1 MSIIRRVR
9 DITVAT
15 LNERLEK
22 AEDPV
27 KLIDQFLWSTRE
39 EIIQAERLYQ
49 QYVTHGNHL
58 KAQWLQAEQL
68 KEKRE
73 QQAITALKAGEE
85 HVARL
90 ALHEKAASEERAAQ
104 YRELYE
110 QTRQNIE
117 ELEEQLRE
125 LRSEYQT
132 VYDKREYYA
141 ARMESLRLQQRM
153 NARYMNQGVNG
164 GHPGQQPSGIFRR
177 LEDRINDME
186 LEAKSLRDLRRAG
199 QQFILE
205 TGSAVQSVIEREM
218 EQLKRKLQEE
228 GWKTP

>member
-9 DITVAT
+9 DITAAT

-39 EIIQAERLYQ
+39 EIIGVERLYQ
-49 QYVTHGNHL
+49 QYSTHGNHL
-58 KAQWLQAEQL
+58 KVQWLQAEQQR
-68 KEKRE
+68 EKRE
-73 QQAITALKAGEE
+73 QQAMTALKAGEE
-85 HVARL
+85 HMARI
-90 ALHEKAASEERAAQ
+90 ALHDKASSEERAAQ
-104 YRELYE
+104 YRDLYE
-110 QTRQNIE
+110 QTQQNIN

-125 LRSEYQT
+125 LRSEYQS
-132 VYDKREYYA
+132 VYDKREYYS

-153 NARYMNQGVNG
+153 NARYSGMGMNSQPGGQPNG
-164 GHPGQQPSGIFRR
+164 MFRK

-199 QQFILE
+199 QEFL
-205 TGSAVQSVIEREM
+205 TDAGNTVQSAIEREM
-218 EQLKRKLQEE
+218 EQLKRKLQQE
-228 GWKTP
+228 GWKNS

>member
-49 QYVTHGNHL
+49 QYSGHGNHL

-68 KEKRE
+68 KDKRE
-73 QQAITALKAGEE
+73 QQAMTALKAGEE
-85 HVARL
+85 HVARI
-90 ALHEKAASEERAAQ
+90 ALHDKASSEERAHN

-110 QTRQNIE
+110 QTQSNIQD
-117 ELEEQLRE
+117 LEQQLRE
-125 LRSEYQT
+125 LRSEYQA

-153 NARYMNQGVNG
+153 NSRYAGNGVNG
-164 GHPGQQPSGIFRR
+164 SQLGQQPEGIFRR
-177 LEDRINDME
+177 LEDRISDME
-186 LEAKSLRDLRRAG
+186 LEARSLRDLRKQGQEFLIDAG
-199 QQFILE
+199 TAI
-205 TGSAVQSVIEREM
+205 QSVIENEL
-218 EQLKRKLQEE
+218 EQLKRKLQQE
-228 GWKTP
+228 GWKSS

>member
-1 MSIIRRVR
+1 MSIIKRVR

-49 QYVTHGNHL
+49 QYAGHGNHL
-58 KAQWLQAEQL
+58 KVQWLQAEQL
-68 KEKRE
+68 KDKRE
-73 QQAITALKAGEE
+73 QQALTALKAGEE
-85 HVARL
+85 HVARI
-90 ALHEKAASEERAAQ
+90 ALHDKASSEERARN

-110 QTRQNIE
+110 QSQSSVRD
-117 ELEEQLRE
+117 LEEQLRE
-125 LRSEYQT
+125 LRSEYQA

-153 NARYMNQGVNG
+153 NARYAGNGMNGSL
-164 GHPGQQPSGIFRR
+164 GQQPDGMFRR
-177 LEDRINDME
+177 LEDRISDME
-186 LEAKSLRDLRRAG
+186 LEARSLRDLRRQGQEFLVEAG
-199 QQFILE
+199 TAI
-205 TGSAVQSVIEREM
+205 QSVIENEL
-218 EQLKRKLQEE
+218 EQLKRKLQQE
-228 GWKTP
+228 GWKSS

>member
-1 MSIIRRVR
+1 MSIMRRVR
-9 DITVAT
+9 DMTVAT

-39 EIIQAERLYQ
+39 EIIGAERLYQ
-49 QYVTHGNHL
+49 QCLTHSNHL

-73 QQAITALKAGEE
+73 QQAIIALKAGEE
-85 HVARL
+85 HVARI
-90 ALHEKAASEERAAQ
+90 ALTEKASSEERATQ

-110 QTRQNIE
+110 QALQGTN
-117 ELEEQLRE
+117 ELEQQLRE

-132 VYDKREYYA
+132 VYDKREYFS

-153 NARYMNQGVNG
+153 NERFTSGGVNG
-164 GHPGQQPSGIFRR
+164 PGGQPSGMFRK
-177 LEDRINDME
+177 LEDRISDME
-186 LEAKSLRDLRRAG
+186 LEARSLRDLRKAG
-199 QQFILE
+199 GQLLNEASFALQN
-205 TGSAVQSVIEREM
+205 TIEREM
-218 EQLKRKLQEE
+218 EQLKRKLQQE
-228 GWKTP
+228 GWKS

>member
-1 MSIIRRVR
+1 MSIMKRVR

-15 LNERLEK
+15 LNEHLEN

-27 KLIDQFLWSTRE
+27 RLIDQFLWSTRE
-39 EIIQAERLYQ
+39 EIIQCEKLYQ
-49 QYVTHGNHL
+49 QYAGHTNHL

-73 QQAITALKAGEE
+73 QNAMIALKAGEE
-85 HVARL
+85 HLARI
-90 ALHEKAASEERAAQ
+90 ALLEKQSAEERAVQ
-104 YRELYE
+104 YKELYE
-110 QTRQNIE
+110 QSNQNVL
-117 ELEEQLRE
+117 ELEEQLRG

-153 NARYMNQGVNG
+153 NARFGTQGQEPV
-164 GHPGQQPSGIFRR
+164 GIFRR

-186 LEAKSLRDLRRAG
+186 LEAKSLRDIRRIG
-199 QQFILE
+199 TEFLTE
-205 TGSAVQSVIEREM
+205 TGQRVKSAVENEL
-218 EQLKRKLQEE
+218 EQLKRKLEKE
-228 GWKTP
+228 GWSSSS

>member
-39 EIIQAERLYQ
+39 DIIGAEKLYQ
-49 QYVTHGNHL
+49 QYSAHGNHL
-58 KAQWLQAEQL
+58 KVQWLQADQL

-73 QQAITALKAGEE
+73 QQALTALKAGEE
-85 HVARL
+85 HMARI
-90 ALHEKAASEERAAQ
+90 ALHDKTASEERALQ

-110 QTRQNIE
+110 QTRQNVV
-117 ELEEQLRE
+117 ELEEHLRE
-125 LRSEYQT
+125 LRSEYQA
-132 VYDKREYYA
+132 VYDKREYYS

-153 NARYMNQGVNG
+153 NARYANNGVG
-164 GHPGQQPSGIFRR
+164 GSEANQPSGMFRR
-177 LEDRINDME
+177 LEDRISDME
-186 LEAKSLRDLRRAG
+186 HEAKSLRDLRRSGQEFLADAG
-199 QQFILE
+199 A
-205 TGSAVQSVIEREM
+205 TVQSVIEREM
-218 EQLKRKLQEE
+218 EQLKRKLQQE

>member
-49 QYVTHGNHL
+49 QYMGHGNHL
-58 KAQWLQAEQL
+58 KSQWLQAEQMRD
-68 KEKRE
+68 KRE
-73 QQAITALKAGEE
+73 QQAIIALKAGEE
-85 HVARL
+85 QVARI
-90 ALHEKAASEERAAQ
+90 ALQDKAGSEERAQQ

-110 QTRQNIE
+110 QTLANVQD
-117 ELEEQLRE
+117 LEQQLRE
-125 LRSEYQT
+125 LRSEYQA

-153 NARYMNQGVNG
+153 NARYSG
-164 GHPGQQPSGIFRR
+164 GGAGAPSPGQQPAGMFRR
-177 LEDRINDME
+177 LEDRITDME
-186 LEAKSLRDLRRAG
+186 LEAKSLRELRRAG
-199 QQFILE
+199 AEFISE
-205 TGSAVQSVIEREM
+205 AGSTIQSAIEREM
-218 EQLKRKLQEE
+218 EQLKRKLQQE
-228 GWKTP
+228 GWKSS